1 MTDGTNESAALGL
14 GKQLR
19 SLREKRG
26 MSLRALAS
34 RVDVTAS
41 FLSQVERGLCSPS
54 LNTLRQLAQVFE
66 VPVFQLL
73 VEFEVDRPVVRSD
86 ERVTIE
92 LQDAPVVYELLSS
105 GTAATDRDVHMRIR
119 MPNVNLVR
127 RLSTPT
133 EECLHILSGTLSIE
147 FAGETHILQ
156 AGDSVTYEG
165 MSLTSLMALGNEEL
179 HMIAAVT
186 PRRSRVPLPDPH
198 DGRSPFSASTRCG
211 VALRSFH

>member
-1 MTDGTNESAALGL
+1 MVDVTSPGSRPTDGAADTAALGL

-41 FLSQVERGLCSPS
+41 FLSQMERGLCSPS
-54 LNTLRQLAQVFE
+54 LATLRQLARVFE

-73 VEFEVDRPVVRSD
+73 VEFEVDRPLVRAD

-92 LQDAPVVYELLSS
+92 LLDAPVVYELLSA
-105 GTAATDRDVHMRIR
+105 GTARRIEMFTIR
-119 MPNVNLVR
+119 ISVPNVNLVR

-133 EECLHILSGTLSIE
+133 EECLHVLSGTLSIE
-147 FAGETHILQ
+147 FAGEVHILH

-165 MSLTSLMALGNEEL
+165 RSLTSIMAVGDEDLC
-179 HMIAAVT
+179 MIAAVT
-186 PRRSRVPLPDPH
+186 PP
-198 DGRSPFSASTRCG
+198 
-211 VALRSFH
+211 SF

>member
-1 MTDGTNESAALGL
+1 MTDSANDAAALVL

-19 SLREKRG
+19 SLREKGG
-26 MSLRALAS
+26 MSLRALSS

-54 LNTLRQLAQVFE
+54 LATLRQLAQVFE

-73 VEFEVDRPVVRSD
+73 VEFEVDRPVVRAD

-105 GTAATDRDVHMRIR
+105 GTARRIEMFTMRISV
-119 MPNVNLVR
+119 PNVNLVR

-165 MSLTSLMALGNEEL
+165 MSLTSIMALGEEQL

-186 PRRSRVPLPDPH
+186 PP
-198 DGRSPFSASTRCG
+198 
-211 VALRSFH
+211 SF

>member
-1 MTDGTNESAALGL
+1 VSDTAHQSTELAL

-54 LNTLRQLAQVFE
+54 LATLRQLAQVFE

-73 VEFEVDRPVVRSD
+73 VEFEVGRAVVRAN

-92 LQDAPVVYELLSS
+92 LPHAPVVYELLSS
-105 GTAATDRDVHMRIR
+105 GTARTIEMFTMCISV
-119 MPNVNLVR
+119 PNVNLVR

-133 EECLHILSGTLSIE
+133 EECLHVLKGTLAIE
-147 FAGETHILQ
+147 FAGETHTLQ

-165 MSLTSLMALGNEEL
+165 MSLTSIMALGDEEL
-179 HMIAAVT
+179 HMIAAVA
-186 PRRSRVPLPDPH
+186 PP
-198 DGRSPFSASTRCG
+198 
-211 VALRSFH
+211 SF